1 MKKIAAIFAHPDD
14 EILGCGATLAK
25 YSDLGFPVHILILTK
40 GVTSRKVRDY
50 KKSQAKLI
58 YQAKKAAEVIGASSI
73 SFENFPDNKMDSVPL
88 LDIVKKVEHFIDKN
102 EVEKIFTH
110 DSNDLNNDH
119 ILTNKTV
126 ITACRPFV
134 RNIEIYTCEIL
145 SSTAQDLNPEKY
157 FKPNFFVD
165 IKDYLEKKIEAIK
178 KYEMELKKW
187 PHPRSVECINY
198 KAKLRGAE
206 SGLESAEAFKCLIK
220 VLKKEDL
227 P

>member
-1 MKKIAAIFAHPDD
+1 MYLRRSIFRCFFTKFSARSPRKK
-14 EILGCGATLAK
+14 LLST
-25 YSDLGFPVHILILTK
+25 SGFSSWDINLIK
-40 GVTSRKVRDY
+40 G
-50 KKSQAKLI
+50 
-58 YQAKKAAEVIGASSI
+58 
-73 SFENFPDNKMDSVPL
+73 
-88 LDIVKKVEHFIDKN
+88 N

-119 ILTNKTV
+119 ILTNKAV

-178 KYEMELKKW
+178 KYEMEL
-187 PHPRSVECINY
+187 R
-198 KAKLRGAE
+198 
-206 SGLESAEAFKCLIK
+206 
-220 VLKKEDL
+220 
-227 P
+227 